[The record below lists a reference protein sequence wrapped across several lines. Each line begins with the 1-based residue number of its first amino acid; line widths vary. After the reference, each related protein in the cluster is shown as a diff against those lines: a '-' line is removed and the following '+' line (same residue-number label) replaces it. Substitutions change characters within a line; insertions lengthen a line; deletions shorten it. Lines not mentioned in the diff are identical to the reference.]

1 MIEATQAAT
10 STALTSEPSSN
21 LYSEEALTN
30 ASEQFQSALTNSQ
43 LCSSESGDSCMGT
56 SILEGMQQLKIGYDE
71 KVNAINDAVTV
82 GQLTVQDVMKLQLEI
97 AKLQMQEELM
107 AKTASKTT
115 QNVDTLLKSQ

>member
-1 MIEATQAAT
+1 MIEATQAASSASLAGDKQAAQYSDDQL
-10 STALTSEPSSN
+10 ST
-21 LYSEEALTN
+21 
-30 ASEQFQSALTNSQ
+30 ASEQFESAMTSNQ
-43 LCSSESGDSCMGT
+43 LCDPNSGEPCMGT

>member
-1 MIEATQAAT
+1 MIEATGA
-10 STALTSEPSSN
+10 STAAALPNNSS
-21 LYSEEALTN
+21 ALDFAETYN
-30 ASEQFQSALTNSQ
+30 SGSEQQFRKAVENSEH
-43 LCSSESGDSCMGT
+43 CDPSNNAHCMDNR
-56 SILEGMQQLKIGYDE
+56 ILEGMQKLKSGYDE
-71 KVNAINDAVTV
+71 KVSAINDAVNI